1 VAVAVLLLWLCTA
14 AIGAYLLVT
23 AIHAGNVEREPEEP
37 VPVSAEQIAR
47 ALAARTP
54 ARGRGAAAVK
64 GRGAAA
70 AKGQGAPP
78 ETRPRL
84 SRNERD
90 IFAPA
95 SLRQARSEPLPG
107 LKDLA
112 EFTHPALALIG
123 IGFWLGYVVSRD
135 RLFAVIG
142 LGILLGAICAGVSL
156 FTVNTRAAR
165 RAAADDADSAPP
177 AAGTAPLTASPLVL
191 TLHAIGATLTLLF
204 AVLIAVRA

>member
-1 VAVAVLLLWLCTA
+1 MAVAALLLWLCTA
-14 AIGAYLLVT
+14 AIGSYLLVT
-23 AIHAGNVEREPEEP
+23 AIHAGNTGPGPGESVP
-37 VPVSAEQIAR
+37 VPAEQPA
-47 ALAARTP
+47 AARTVQ
-54 ARGRGAAAVK
+54 GAAA
-64 GRGAAA
+64 GGAAPA
-70 AKGQGAPP
+70 GPATPASPAKP
-78 ETRPRL
+78 TR
-84 SRNERD
+84 NDRD
-90 IFAPA
+90 LFAPA

-112 EFTHPALALIG
+112 EFAHPALALIG

-156 FTVNTRAAR
+156 FTVNSRAAR

-177 AAGTAPLTASPLVL
+177 ASGTAPLTASPLVL

-204 AVLIAVRA
+204 AILIAVRA

>member
-1 VAVAVLLLWLCTA
+1 VAVAALLLWLFTA

-23 AIHAGNVEREPEEP
+23 AIHAGNVEQEPEEP

-54 ARGRGAAAVK
+54 GRGRGADAVK
-64 GRGAAA
+64 G
-70 AKGQGAPP
+70 QGVPP
-78 ETRPRL
+78 EARPKL

-107 LKDLA
+107 LKGLA

-165 RAAADDADSAPP
+165 RAAADTDSAPP
-177 AAGTAPLTASPLVL
+177 APGTAPLTASPLVL

>member
-1 VAVAVLLLWLCTA
+1 VAVAALLLWLFTA

-23 AIHAGNVEREPEEP
+23 AVHAGNVEREPEEP
-37 VPVSAEQIAR
+37 APVSAEQIAR
-47 ALAARTP
+47 ALAARAP
-54 ARGRGAAAVK
+54 ARS
-64 GRGAAA
+64 RGAAA
-70 AKGQGAPP
+70 AKGRGAPP
-78 ETRPRL
+78 EARPKL

-165 RAAADDADSAPP
+165 RAAAGDVDSAPP
-177 AAGTAPLTASPLVL
+177 ASGTAPLTASPLVL

-204 AVLIAVRA
+204 AILIAVRA

>member
-1 VAVAVLLLWLCTA
+1 MAVAALLFWLCTA

-23 AIHAGNVEREPEEP
+23 AVHAGNVEREPAEP
-37 VPVSAEQIAR
+37 VPVSAEAIAR
-47 ALAARTP
+47 AV
-54 ARGRGAAAVK
+54 AAASRRPAK
-64 GRGAAA
+64 GRGA
-70 AKGQGAPP
+70 PP
-78 ETRPRL
+78 EAGPKL
-84 SRNERD
+84 SRNDRD

-112 EFTHPALALIG
+112 EFTHPALAMIG

-142 LGILLGAICAGVSL
+142 LGILLGAICAGVTL

-165 RAAADDADSAPP
+165 RAAADADSAP
-177 AAGTAPLTASPLVL
+177 AAPGTAPLTASPLVL
-191 TLHAIGATLTLLF
+191 ILHGVGATLTLLF

>member
-1 VAVAVLLLWLCTA
+1 VAVAALLLWLCTA

-23 AIHAGNVEREPEEP
+23 AVHAGNIEPEPEESVR
-37 VPVSAEQIAR
+37 VPAEQPAAASPGPAVATVSTPPADPTAR
-47 ALAARTP
+47 ARP
-54 ARGRGAAAVK
+54 RRND
-64 GRGAAA
+64 RDRF
-70 AKGQGAPP
+70 APP
-78 ETRPRL
+78 
-84 SRNERD
+84 
-90 IFAPA
+90 

-165 RAAADDADSAPP
+165 RAAADADSAP
-177 AAGTAPLTASPLVL
+177 AGPAPLTASPVVL

>member
-1 VAVAVLLLWLCTA
+1 VAVAALLLWLGTA
-14 AIGAYLLVT
+14 AIGSYLLVT
-23 AIHAGNVEREPEEP
+23 AVHAGNTGPGPEESAP
-37 VPVSAEQIAR
+37 VPAGQPAT
-47 ALAARTP
+47 ARTVP
-54 ARGRGAAAVK
+54 AASAAPA
-64 GRGAAA
+64 GPAAPA
-70 AKGQGAPP
+70 SPAKL
-78 ETRPRL
+78 TR
-84 SRNERD
+84 NDRD
-90 IFAPA
+90 LFAPA

-112 EFTHPALALIG
+112 EFAHPALALIG

-165 RAAADDADSAPP
+165 RAAANADAAP
-177 AAGTAPLTASPLVL
+177 AGPGGAPLTASPLVL

>member
-1 VAVAVLLLWLCTA
+1 VAVATLLLWLCTA

-23 AIHAGNVEREPEEP
+23 AVHAGNVEREPEEP

-47 ALAARTP
+47 AVASRSP
-54 ARGRGAAAVK
+54 AK
-64 GRGAAA
+64 GRGA
-70 AKGQGAPP
+70 PP
-78 ETRPRL
+78 EARARL
-84 SRNERD
+84 SRNDRD

-95 SLRQARSEPLPG
+95 SLRQARAEPLPS
-107 LKDLA
+107 LKDVA
-112 EFTHPALALIG
+112 EFVHPALAMIG

-165 RAAADDADSAPP
+165 RAAADADSAPP
-177 AAGTAPLTASPLVL
+177 ASGTAPLTASPLVL

>member
-1 VAVAVLLLWLCTA
+1 MAVAALLLWLCTA
-14 AIGAYLLVT
+14 AIGTYLLVT
-23 AIHAGNVEREPEEP
+23 AIHAGNTGPGPEESVP
-37 VPVSAEQIAR
+37 VPAEQS
-47 ALAARTP
+47 AAVRTVQAAAGGAAPAGPATP
-54 ARGRGAAAVK
+54 ASP
-64 GRGAAA
+64 
-70 AKGQGAPP
+70 AKP
-78 ETRPRL
+78 TR
-84 SRNERD
+84 NDRD
-90 IFAPA
+90 LFAPA

-165 RAAADDADSAPP
+165 HAAADADSAPP
-177 AAGTAPLTASPLVL
+177 APGTAPLTPSPLVL

>member
-1 VAVAVLLLWLCTA
+1 MAVAALLLWLCTA

-23 AIHAGNVEREPEEP
+23 AMHSANIEPEPGESVS
-37 VPVSAEQIAR
+37 VPAEQPAS
-47 ALAARTP
+47 ASAGPAAGAVPPASAVPAASPPASPPAP
-54 ARGRGAAAVK
+54 AR
-64 GRGAAA
+64 
-70 AKGQGAPP
+70 
-78 ETRPRL
+78 PRR
-84 SRNERD
+84 SDRD
-90 IFAPA
+90 RFAPA

-107 LKDLA
+107 MKDLA
-112 EFTHPALALIG
+112 EFTHPALAMIG

-165 RAAADDADSAPP
+165 RAAADADAAP
-177 AAGTAPLTASPLVL
+177 AAPAAPGTAPLTASPLVL

>member
-1 VAVAVLLLWLCTA
+1 MAVAALLLWLCTA
-14 AIGAYLLVT
+14 AIGSYLLVT
-23 AIHAGNVEREPEEP
+23 AIHAGNTGPGPEESVP
-37 VPVSAEQIAR
+37 VPAEQSA
-47 ALAARTP
+47 AARTVQ
-54 ARGRGAAAVK
+54 AAAGGAAPA
-64 GRGAAA
+64 GPATTASP
-70 AKGQGAPP
+70 AK
-78 ETRPRL
+78 PR
-84 SRNERD
+84 RNDRD
-90 IFAPA
+90 LFAPA

-112 EFTHPALALIG
+112 EFAHPALALIG

-165 RAAADDADSAPP
+165 RAAATADAAP
-177 AAGTAPLTASPLVL
+177 AGPGGAPLTASPLVL

>member
-1 VAVAVLLLWLCTA
+1 VAVAALLLWLCTA

-23 AIHAGNVEREPEEP
+23 AVHRGNIEQEPEESVP
-37 VPVSAEQIAR
+37 VPAEQSA
-47 ALAARTP
+47 AARTGPAGATASTSPASPP
-54 ARGRGAAAVK
+54 ARA
-64 GRGAAA
+64 
-70 AKGQGAPP
+70 
-78 ETRPRL
+78 RPR
-84 SRNERD
+84 RNDRD
-90 IFAPA
+90 IFAPP
-95 SLRQARSEPLPG
+95 SLQQARSEPLPG

-165 RAAADDADSAPP
+165 RAAAGADS
-177 AAGTAPLTASPLVL
+177 GTARQGPAPLTASPVVL

>member
-1 VAVAVLLLWLCTA
+1 VAVAGLLLWLCTA

-23 AIHAGNVEREPEEP
+23 AVHAGNIEPEPEESVR
-37 VPVSAEQIAR
+37 VPAEQPAAASPGPAVATASTPPADATAR
-47 ALAARTP
+47 ARP
-54 ARGRGAAAVK
+54 RRND
-64 GRGAAA
+64 RDRF
-70 AKGQGAPP
+70 APP
-78 ETRPRL
+78 
-84 SRNERD
+84 
-90 IFAPA
+90 
-95 SLRQARSEPLPG
+95 SLQQARSEPLPG

-165 RAAADDADSAPP
+165 RAAADADSAP
-177 AAGTAPLTASPLVL
+177 AGPAPLTASPVVL

>member
-1 VAVAVLLLWLCTA
+1 MAVAALLLWLFTA

-37 VPVSAEQIAR
+37 VPVSAEALAR
-47 ALAARTP
+47 AV
-54 ARGRGAAAVK
+54 AAASRHPAK

-78 ETRPRL
+78 DARPKL

-156 FTVNTRAAR
+156 FTVNIRAAR
-165 RAAADDADSAPP
+165 RRAADADSAPP
-177 AAGTAPLTASPLVL
+177 APGTAPLTASPLVL

>member
-1 VAVAVLLLWLCTA
+1 MAVAALLLWLCTA

-23 AIHAGNVEREPEEP
+23 AIHSGNIEPEPEESVP
-37 VPVSAEQIAR
+37 VPAEQP
-47 ALAARTP
+47 AAASPGQTASPVPAASPSASPPAP
-54 ARGRGAAAVK
+54 ARPR
-64 GRGAAA
+64 RNDRDRF
-70 AKGQGAPP
+70 APP
-78 ETRPRL
+78 
-84 SRNERD
+84 
-90 IFAPA
+90 

-107 LKDLA
+107 MKDLA
-112 EFTHPALALIG
+112 EFTHPALAMIG

-165 RAAADDADSAPP
+165 RRAADADSASP
-177 AAGTAPLTASPLVL
+177 APGTAPLTASPLVL

>member
-1 VAVAVLLLWLCTA
+1 VAVAALLLWLCTA

-23 AIHAGNVEREPEEP
+23 AVHAGNVGPEPEESVP
-37 VPVSAEQIAR
+37 VPAEQPAAASAR
-47 ALAARTP
+47 PAGAAGSTPPASPPAPAGPPAP
-54 ARGRGAAAVK
+54 ARPR
-64 GRGAAA
+64 RNDRDRF
-70 AKGQGAPP
+70 APP
-78 ETRPRL
+78 
-84 SRNERD
+84 
-90 IFAPA
+90 

-107 LKDLA
+107 MKDLA
-112 EFTHPALALIG
+112 EFTHPALAMIG

-165 RAAADDADSAPP
+165 RAAAAPDAAP
-177 AAGTAPLTASPLVL
+177 AAPGTAPLTASPLVL

>member
-1 VAVAVLLLWLCTA
+1 VAVAALLLWLCTA

-23 AIHAGNVEREPEEP
+23 AVHSGNTEPEPEESVP
-37 VPVSAEQIAR
+37 VPAEQPAAASAGPAAVAAASTPRASPPAR
-47 ALAARTP
+47 AKSR
-54 ARGRGAAAVK
+54 RSDRD
-64 GRGAAA
+64 RF
-70 AKGQGAPP
+70 APP
-78 ETRPRL
+78 
-84 SRNERD
+84 
-90 IFAPA
+90 

-112 EFTHPALALIG
+112 EFTHPALAMIG

-165 RAAADDADSAPP
+165 HAAADPDAAP
-177 AAGTAPLTASPLVL
+177 AAPGTAPLTASPLVL

>member
-1 VAVAVLLLWLCTA
+1 VAVAALLLWLCTA
-14 AIGAYLLVT
+14 AIGSYLLVT
-23 AIHAGNVEREPEEP
+23 AVHAGNTGPGPEESAP
-37 VPVSAEQIAR
+37 VPAGQPA
-47 ALAARTP
+47 AARTVP
-54 ARGRGAAAVK
+54 AASAASV
-64 GRGAAA
+64 GPAAPA
-70 AKGQGAPP
+70 SPAKL
-78 ETRPRL
+78 TR
-84 SRNERD
+84 NDRD
-90 IFAPA
+90 LFAPA

-112 EFTHPALALIG
+112 EFAHPALALIG

-165 RAAADDADSAPP
+165 RAAADADAAP
-177 AAGTAPLTASPLVL
+177 GTAPLTASPLVL

>member
-1 VAVAVLLLWLCTA
+1 VAVAALLLWLCTA
-14 AIGAYLLVT
+14 AIGSYLLVT
-23 AIHAGNVEREPEEP
+23 AIHAGNTGPGPEES
-37 VPVSAEQIAR
+37 VPIPAEQS
-47 ALAARTP
+47 AAVRTVQAAAGGAAPAGPATP
-54 ARGRGAAAVK
+54 ASP
-64 GRGAAA
+64 
-70 AKGQGAPP
+70 AKP
-78 ETRPRL
+78 TR
-84 SRNERD
+84 NDRD
-90 IFAPA
+90 LFAPA

-112 EFTHPALALIG
+112 EFAHPALALIG

-165 RAAADDADSAPP
+165 RAAANADAAP
-177 AAGTAPLTASPLVL
+177 AGPGGAPLTASPLVL

>member
-1 VAVAVLLLWLCTA
+1 VAVAALLLWLCTA

-23 AIHAGNVEREPEEP
+23 ALHAGNAEREPEEP

-47 ALAARTP
+47 AV
-54 ARGRGAAAVK
+54 AAASRARAK
-64 GRGAAA
+64 GR
-70 AKGQGAPP
+70 KAPP
-78 ETRPRL
+78 EAGPRL
-84 SRNERD
+84 SRNDRD
-90 IFAPA
+90 IFAPP

-156 FTVNTRAAR
+156 FTVNIRAAR
-165 RAAADDADSAPP
+165 RAAADADSAPP
-177 AAGTAPLTASPLVL
+177 APGTAPLTASPLVL
-191 TLHAIGATLTLLF
+191 SLHAIGATLTLLF
-204 AVLIAVRA
+204 ALLIAVRA